1 MPWTH
6 IFNAS
11 LLHFA
16 FKSEVRSFLKLPI
29 GARKI
34 PATGGQ
40 GARTVRPAWQPGRVV
55 AGRLAGARSPTWRF
69 SLMWV
74 VSGWR
79 MTHTESTQSYAL
91 AAWQPLALKFQLLRA
106 C

>member
-1 MPWTH
+1 MPWKY

-34 PATGGQ
+34 PATRAQ
-40 GARTVRPAWQPGRVV
+40 GAHT
-55 AGRLAGARSPTWRF
+55 LRS
-69 SLMWV
+69 
-74 VSGWR
+74 
-79 MTHTESTQSYAL
+79 A
-91 AAWQPLALKFQLLRA
+91 
-106 C
+106 